1 MLNKTQKKTSPE
13 KYKITI
19 NNVKNLPQ
27 TTGVYVF
34 RGRSDFPLYIGKS
47 VNIRSRVMSHL
58 RNPNEKKMISQVLQ
72 IDFIETAGE
81 IGALLL
87 ESQMIKEYS
96 PLFNMRLRR
105 LRYLCTISTKK
116 TANGISPKI
125 LDSNSVSFG
134 FTPDLYG
141 LFPSR
146 HAANAK
152 LRKLAQDN
160 KLCQAILNLESV
172 SHRGCFGLQIK
183 TCLGVCIG
191 KEDRET
197 HDSRLLEALEK
208 FRVEVWPFHG
218 PIDLVEQ
225 FGDWI
230 QRHRVINWCHLGTWC
245 SKTKNTLKYKPTKD
259 FDLDSYKILVKPI
272 ILKKKKIEIV
282 DL

>member
-1 MLNKTQKKTSPE
+1 MLNNITKKIYSQKC
-13 KYKITI
+13 KID
-19 NNVKNLPQ
+19 KNILVALPQ
-27 TTGVYVF
+27 TTGVYIF
-34 RGRSDFPLYIGKS
+34 RGINNFPLYIGKS

-125 LDSNSVSFG
+125 LDSKSVSFG

-160 KLCQAILNLESV
+160 KLCQATLNLESV
-172 SHRGCFGLQIK
+172 SHRGC
-183 TCLGVCIG
+183 
-191 KEDRET
+191 
-197 HDSRLLEALEK
+197 
-208 FRVEVWPFHG
+208 
-218 PIDLVEQ
+218 
-225 FGDWI
+225 
-230 QRHRVINWCHLGTWC
+230 
-245 SKTKNTLKYKPTKD
+245 
-259 FDLDSYKILVKPI
+259 
-272 ILKKKKIEIV
+272 
-282 DL
+282 

>member
-1 MLNKTQKKTSPE
+1 MLNKTQKKTSSE

-34 RGRSDFPLYIGKS
+34 RGKSDFPLYIGKS

-125 LDSNSVSFG
+125 LDSKSVSFG

-152 LRKLAQDN
+152 LRKLYWSSFRWFDYRRP
-160 KLCQAILNLESV
+160 
-172 SHRGCFGLQIK
+172 SHGDPIALQLCFGDLRAQ
-183 TCLGVCIG
+183 TACLKNI
-191 KEDRET
+191 
-197 HDSRLLEALEK
+197 RLFNPATVLL
-208 FRVEVWPFHG
+208 
-218 PIDLVEQ
+218 
-225 FGDWI
+225 
-230 QRHRVINWCHLGTWC
+230 
-245 SKTKNTLKYKPTKD
+245 
-259 FDLDSYKILVKPI
+259 
-272 ILKKKKIEIV
+272 
-282 DL
+282 